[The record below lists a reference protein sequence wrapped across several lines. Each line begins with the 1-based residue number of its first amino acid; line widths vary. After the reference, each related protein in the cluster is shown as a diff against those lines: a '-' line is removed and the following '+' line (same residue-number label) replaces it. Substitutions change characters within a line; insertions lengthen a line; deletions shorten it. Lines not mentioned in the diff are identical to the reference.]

1 MSFLTMTPCDYF
13 NDRPEKY
20 LEIIICFMNSLCQ
33 YDLIILISLG
43 ATLVYLVKKWVSKWV
58 RRSVHFSLIYF

>member
-1 MSFLTMTPCDYF
+1 MTPCDYF

-43 ATLVYLVKKWVSKWV
+43 FRVCGWMKGLIATTPMARIGEELLV
-58 RRSVHFSLIYF
+58 